1 VTADAAA
8 PIKAHMAKAQHMAKA
23 HMARGAYGLGTTH

>member
-8 PIKAHMAKAQHMAKA
+8 PIAPIKAHMAKA
-23 HMARGAYGLGTTH
+23 HMARGADGLGTTH

>member
-8 PIKAHMAKAQHMAKA
+8 PIKAQVAKA
-23 HMARGAYGLGTTH
+23 HMARGADGLGTTH

>member
-8 PIKAHMAKAQHMAKA
+8 PIKAHMAKE
-23 HMARGAYGLGTTH
+23 HMARGADGLGTTH

>member
-8 PIKAHMAKAQHMAKA
+8 PIKAHMAKAHMAL
-23 HMARGAYGLGTTH
+23 GADGLGTTH